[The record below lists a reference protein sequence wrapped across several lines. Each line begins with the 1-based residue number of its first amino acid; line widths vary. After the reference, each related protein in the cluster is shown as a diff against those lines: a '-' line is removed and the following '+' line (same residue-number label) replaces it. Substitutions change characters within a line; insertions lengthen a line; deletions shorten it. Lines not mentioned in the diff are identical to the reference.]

1 MDFVEIITFLSIT
14 ITYFIYS
21 SVNGFEEIIE
31 KCLKVK
37 GNINLII
44 NSLLFMLLIRL
55 VINNVPIY
63 LNVIEN
69 IYNRILYPA
78 KLTEGMNVSED
89 SQMDILAL
97 DKRIDNLHIIIKR
110 NYKKHDN
117 MIESKEKDELFN
129 RIMRQQSEVDNLILE
144 RTSLNN

>member
-97 DKRIDNLHIIIKR
+97 DKRIDDLHIIIKR

-117 MIESKEKDELFN
+117 MVESKEKDELFN